1 MSNQANI
8 ANRRIILNAD
18 QLNSYQ
24 PQSTNLVNT
33 ELGRREIQQEAAP
46 YLSDVD
52 ENENCLLGYN

>member
-1 MSNQANI
+1 MSNHANI

-33 ELGRREIQQEAAP
+33 ELGSRDKQQEDAP

-52 ENENCLLGYN
+52 ENESYLLGYN